1 MKVKELINQLSQLDQ
16 EKDIWVLYDR
26 YTAFAPEVEV
36 YGTDFR
42 IDMMSDDIKS
52 KVQEGDYV
60 IDAY

>member
-1 MKVKELINQLSQLDQ
+1 MKVKELITQLQQLDR

-36 YGTDFR
+36 YGSDLR
-42 IDMMSDDIKS
+42 LDMMSDDIKS

>member
-1 MKVKELINQLSQLDQ
+1 MKVKEFINHLRQLDQ

-36 YGTDFR
+36 YGLDLR
-42 IDMMSDDIKS
+42 LDMMSDDIKS

>member
-1 MKVKELINQLSQLDQ
+1 MKVKELITQLQQLDQ

-36 YGTDFR
+36 YGSDFR
-42 IDMMSDDIKS
+42 LDMVSDDIKN
-52 KVQEGDYV
+52 KVHDGDYV

>member
-1 MKVKELINQLSQLDQ
+1 MKVKELINQLCQLDQ

-26 YTAFAPEVEV
+26 YTAFAPKVEM
-36 YGTDFR
+36 YGPELRLDT
-42 IDMMSDDIKS
+42 MSDDIKS